1 MGNPITNKVK
11 KGEIPVIKKELDNGV
26 VAEANNDGTIFLDK
40 DIKNNS
46 PKAKEAVAHEMVH
59 MNQMARGDLNY
70 DDNNVYWKGKE
81 YPRDKMNE
89 GSDQLPWEAEA
100 YNKTK
105 NMKKSSPNKIKLGLS
120 RDVLGQRAGMM
131 EDELR
136 MKADKHATIGRAV
149 AEFEERVDPFGKF
162 ADKIKA
168 KNEEKEESA
177 GKMNLKNK
185 SKSPMKMASTPI
197 TMKAKGYSSPLKNTR
212 VSQEVIKDANVDGKS
227 GTITK
232 NKTEKDTKEK
242 KASVNEFAENCGT
255 KDNPKAKS
263 YVNSEGKPIACDWA
277 DDEDFDPESE
287 YEVKTHVS
295 YDDTFEPDKDKETTP
310 GEPDKYNMGYY
321 ESMDA
326 KWGAGVRHRGNKK
339 VNRIGTRAGNKWD
352 RKGGKIMNPV
362 TGENYASKAEYVKSM
377 ASAATGT
384 YDIPVGKMEKG
395 KAGTETEV
403 DAEAKDENK
412 NFKKIDGRFVEVD
425 AEGKPIEKKKE
436 EKKAE
441 ENTDDSAADY
451 NKKNKSKSAFKQKGW
466 TAYKN

>member
-1 MGNPITNKVK
+1 
-11 KGEIPVIKKELDNGV
+11 
-26 VAEANNDGTIFLDK
+26 
-40 DIKNNS
+40 
-46 PKAKEAVAHEMVH
+46 

-136 MKADKHATIGRAV
+136 MKADKHATIGKAV

-168 KNEEKEESA
+168 KNAEKENSA
-177 GKMNLKNK
+177 GQMNLKNK

-212 VSQEVIKDANVDGKS
+212 VSEEVIKDANVGDES

-232 NKTEKDTKEK
+232 KKTEKDTEQMKDSSK
-242 KASVNEFAENCGT
+242 EFAENCGT
-255 KDNPKAKS
+255 KANPKAES
-263 YVNSEGKPIACDWA
+263 YVNAAGTKINCAWK
-277 DDEDFDPESE
+277 DDEDYDKSDD
-287 YEVKTHVS
+287 YEIKTHVS
-295 YDDTFEPDKDKETTP
+295 YDDTFEPDKDKEETP

-339 VNRIGTRAGNKWD
+339 VNRIGTRAGDKWD
-352 RKGGKIMNPV
+352 RKDGKIMNPV

-377 ASAATGT
+377 TSAATGT

-395 KAGTETEV
+395 KAGTETEIIKKSV
-403 DAEAKDENK
+403 DTQDTYVK
-412 NFKKIDGRFVEVD
+412 NDKGEYVKV
-425 AEGKPIEKKKE
+425 

-441 ENTDDSAADY
+441 ENTDDGSPNGY
-451 NKKNKSKSAFKQKGW
+451 NKKNKGKSAFKQKGW